1 MAERPGA
8 GSLRWADVIQF
19 YELPFRLGNDLVF
32 QHQDIA
38 GLEFL
43 FLMLQR
49 GQKQRWEGCSG
60 ADLTVQRNGNDAQF
74 LRGRSGIVLAISRV
88 DNLSIAGC
96 ERSIG

>member
-1 MAERPGA
+1 MAEGPGL

-38 GLEFL
+38 GNEFL
-43 FLMLQR
+43 FLVLQR
-49 GQKQRWEGCSG
+49 GQKQGCEGCAG
-60 ADLTVQRNGNDAQF
+60 ADLTVQRNGNNAQF
-74 LRGRSGIVLAISRV
+74 LRGRSGIVLAVLRV

-96 ERSIG
+96 ERAIG